1 MPLRIVQNDIVKMEV
16 NAVVNAAN
24 TSLQMGG
31 GVCGAIFAAA
41 GAEQLRAACDS
52 IGGCPVGEAVITYGY
67 NLPARYIVHT
77 VGPVWEGGDGNEAAL
92 LRNCYTNSLTLAV
105 QHDCQSIAFPLI
117 SSGIFGYPKDQA
129 LRIAVAAISEFLA
142 DHEIDVYLVVY
153 DKNNFLLDARLSA
166 AVMRYIR
173 KNYVED
179 FVGDQF
185 GADSLAMESEDR
197 CEAYVAHQFL
207 SKSTPSQRPQ
217 CPQRQPQ
224 RSLGQLKIDE
234 TFSEMLLR
242 LIDAKGMTDVETYKR
257 ANIDRKLFSK
267 IRSNKEHNPSKAT
280 TIAFAIALRLNLD
293 ETQDLLGKAGYALS
307 PSLPSDLIVKF
318 FIKEGNYDIHE
329 INQYLFDYDQALL
342 GA

>member
-1 MPLRIVQNDIVKMEV
+1 MPFRIVQNDIVKMEV
-16 NAVVNAAN
+16 DAVVNAAN

-41 GAEQLRAACDS
+41 GVEQLQAACDS
-52 IGGCPVGEAVITYGY
+52 FGGCPVGEAVITYGY
-67 NLPARYIVHT
+67 NLPAQYIIHT
-77 VGPVWEGGDGNEAAL
+77 VGPVWDGGDSNEANL
-92 LRNCYTNSLTLAV
+92 LRKCYANSLTLAV

-129 LRIAVAAISEFLA
+129 LQIAVAAISEFLA

-153 DKNNFLLDARLSA
+153 DRKNFSLDARLSA
-166 AVMRYIR
+166 AV
-173 KNYVED
+173 KSYVVENFVEEPFED
-179 FVGDQF
+179 DNCDAEV
-185 GADSLAMESEDR
+185 EEW
-197 CEAYVAHQFL
+197 CEYYVACEL
-207 SKSTPSQRPQ
+207 LSTPTSSQRQ
-217 CPQRQPQ
+217 TEKY
-224 RSLGQLKIDE
+224 LGEFTIDE

-267 IRSNKEHNPSKAT
+267 IRSNKEYNPSKAT
-280 TIAFAIALRLNLD
+280 AIAFAIALQLNLD
-293 ETQDLLGKAGYALS
+293 ETLDLLCKAGYALS

-318 FIKEGNYDIHE
+318 FIKKGNYDIHE
-329 INQYLFDYDQALL
+329 INQYLFEHDQALL

>member
-1 MPLRIVQNDIVKMEV
+1 ME
-16 NAVVNAAN
+16 ADAIVNAAN

-31 GVCGAIFAAA
+31 GVCGAIFTAA
-41 GAEQLRAACDS
+41 GAGQLRAACDS

-77 VGPVWEGGDGNEAAL
+77 VGPVWEGGDSNEAAL
-92 LRNCYTNSLTLAV
+92 LRGCYINSLILAV

-129 LRIAVAAISEFLA
+129 LQIAVAAICDFLA

-153 DKNNFLLDARLSA
+153 DKRNFLLDAGLSS
-166 AVMRYIR
+166 AVR
-173 KNYVED
+173 KYVNENL
-179 FVGDQF
+179 GDDQI
-185 GADSLAMESEDR
+185 DEQCLVMESEER
-197 CEAYVAHQFL
+197 HEAFGLQEL
-207 SKSTPSQRPQ
+207 LITSSPSK
-217 CPQRQPQ
+217 RQMQ

-242 LIDAKGMTDVETYKR
+242 LIDTKGMTDVETYKR

-267 IRSNKEHNPSKAT
+267 IRSNKEYNPSKAT
-280 TIAFAIALRLNLD
+280 AIAFAIALRLNLD
-293 ETQDLLGKAGYALS
+293 ETLDLLCKAGYALS
-307 PSLPSDLIVKF
+307 PSLPADLIIKF
-318 FIKEGNYDIHE
+318 FIIEGNYDIHE
-329 INQYLFDYDQALL
+329 INQYLFAYDQALL

>member
-1 MPLRIVQNDIVKMEV
+1 MPFRIVQNDIVKMEV
-16 NAVVNAAN
+16 DAVVNAAN

-41 GAEQLRAACDS
+41 GVEQLQAACGS
-52 IGGCPVGEAVITYGY
+52 FGGCPVGEAVITYGY
-67 NLPARYIVHT
+67 NLPAQYIIHT
-77 VGPVWEGGDGNEAAL
+77 VGPVWEGGDSNEANL
-92 LRNCYTNSLTLAV
+92 LRKCYANSLTLAV

-129 LRIAVAAISEFLA
+129 LQIAVAAISEFLA

-153 DKNNFLLDARLSA
+153 DRKNFSLDARLSA
-166 AVMRYIR
+166 AV
-173 KNYVED
+173 KSYVVENFVEEPFED
-179 FVGDQF
+179 DNCDAEV
-185 GADSLAMESEDR
+185 EEW
-197 CEAYVAHQFL
+197 CEYYVACEL
-207 SKSTPSQRPQ
+207 LSTPTSSQRQ
-217 CPQRQPQ
+217 TEKY
-224 RSLGQLKIDE
+224 LGEFTIDE

-267 IRSNKEHNPSKAT
+267 IRSNKEYNPSKAT
-280 TIAFAIALRLNLD
+280 AIAFAIALQLNLD
-293 ETQDLLGKAGYALS
+293 ETLDLLCKAGYALS

-318 FIKEGNYDIHE
+318 FIKKGNYDIHE
-329 INQYLFDYDQALL
+329 INQYLFEHDQALL

>member
-1 MPLRIVQNDIVKMEV
+1 MPFRIVQNDIVKMEV
-16 NAVVNAAN
+16 DAVVNAAN

-41 GAEQLRAACDS
+41 GVEQLQAACDS
-52 IGGCPVGEAVITYGY
+52 FGGCPVGEAVITYGY
-67 NLPARYIVHT
+67 NLPAQYIIHT
-77 VGPVWEGGDGNEAAL
+77 VGPVWEGGDSNEANL
-92 LRNCYTNSLTLAV
+92 LRNCYANSLTLAV

-129 LRIAVAAISEFLA
+129 FQIAVAAISEFLA

-153 DKNNFLLDARLSA
+153 DRKNFSLDARLSA
-166 AVMRYIR
+166 AV
-173 KNYVED
+173 KSYVVENFVEEPFED
-179 FVGDQF
+179 DNFDAEV
-185 GADSLAMESEDR
+185 EEW
-197 CEAYVAHQFL
+197 CEYYVACEL
-207 SKSTPSQRPQ
+207 LSTPTSSQRQ
-217 CPQRQPQ
+217 TEKY
-224 RSLGQLKIDE
+224 LGEFTIDE

-267 IRSNKEHNPSKAT
+267 IRSNKEYNPSKAT
-280 TIAFAIALRLNLD
+280 AIAFAIALQLNLD
-293 ETQDLLGKAGYALS
+293 ETLDLLCKAGYALS

-318 FIKEGNYDIHE
+318 FIKKGNYDIHE
-329 INQYLFDYDQALL
+329 INQYLFEYDQALL